1 VKNAYLNN
9 SKKVIYTPNNIK
21 FDFTKN
27 IKYNAEFNRKEH
39 EMALKDILHIKLN
52 LQTDI
57 ANMKSSNCFPCNLEA
72 NHFAR
77 LFNYLNLMER
87 KLISSFLDG
96 IQIYFKLQANIEH

>member
-39 EMALKDILHIKLN
+39 EMALKDILHIMLN
-52 LQTDI
+52 ML
-57 ANMKSSNCFPCNLEA
+57 NMET
-72 NHFAR
+72 
-77 LFNYLNLMER
+77 
-87 KLISSFLDG
+87 KLISSFIDG
-96 IQIYFKLQANIEH
+96 KQIYFK